1 MKPKLIPLIA
11 LILVCQLAGLLG
23 SFFTAPSI
31 PAWYAGL
38 EKPSFSPPNWLFAPV
53 WLILY
58 TLMGV
63 AAYLIWER
71 GIGRKEARSALI
83 IFALQLVL
91 NTFWS
96 LLFFGLQ
103 SPKLALIEIVILW
116 FFIFLTIWKFAKI
129 SSLAGLLLLPY
140 LAWVSF
146 AALLN
151 FFIFR
156 LN

>member
-1 MKPKLIPLIA
+1 MKPKLIPLIVS
-11 LILVCQLAGLLG
+11 ILFCQLAGLLG
-23 SFFTAPSI
+23 SFFTAPAI
-31 PAWYAGL
+31 PVWYASL
-38 EKPSFSPPNWLFAPV
+38 KKPWFNPPGWLFGPV
-53 WLILY
+53 WIGLY
-58 TLMGV
+58 ALMGV
-63 AAYLIWER
+63 AAYLIWEE
-71 GIGRKEARSALI
+71 GIGKKEVKIALI
-83 IFALQLVL
+83 IFALQLIL
-91 NTFWS
+91 NALWS
-96 LLFFGLQ
+96 ILFFGVQ

-116 FFIFLTIWKFAKI
+116 LFIFLTIWKFAKI